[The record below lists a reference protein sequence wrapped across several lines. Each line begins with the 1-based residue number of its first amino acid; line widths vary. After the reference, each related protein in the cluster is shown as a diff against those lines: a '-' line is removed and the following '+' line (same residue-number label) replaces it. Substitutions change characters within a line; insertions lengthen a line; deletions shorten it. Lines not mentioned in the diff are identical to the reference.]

1 MQSGGCRILPAL
13 EAAHEAAKGHEA
25 NHHGSAYG
33 GNRQHQLIHARKLSL
48 YDNRVIML
56 HLHMKQSH

>member
-1 MQSGGCRILPAL
+1 MRSGGWRVLFAL
-13 EAAHEAAKGHEA
+13 EAAHEAAKGNEA
-25 NHHGSAYG
+25 YHHGSANG
-33 GNRQHQLIHARKLSL
+33 GHRQHQLIHAKKLSL